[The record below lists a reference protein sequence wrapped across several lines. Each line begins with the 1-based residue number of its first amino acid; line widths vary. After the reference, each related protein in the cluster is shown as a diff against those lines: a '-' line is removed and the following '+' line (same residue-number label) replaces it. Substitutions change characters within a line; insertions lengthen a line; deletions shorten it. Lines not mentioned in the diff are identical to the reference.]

1 MLDMSGLVC
10 GKTGDKT
17 MSHIAYILLIP
28 FTLLGCLV
36 GLQLKYKFGFNWL
49 EIAINTMNMIYEID
63 TMDAINTIKTINVKN
78 TLSTII
84 RINTINIKN
93 NIKQIQRR
101 K

>member
-17 MSHIAYILLIP
+17 MSHVAYILLIP

-49 EIAINTMNMIYEID
+49 EIAINTMNAALKVTILSVNEYGMISG
-63 TMDAINTIKTINVKN
+63 NVGQW
-78 TLSTII
+78 
-84 RINTINIKN
+84 
-93 NIKQIQRR
+93 KQLVGIQESPSLCT
-101 K
+101 KKWI